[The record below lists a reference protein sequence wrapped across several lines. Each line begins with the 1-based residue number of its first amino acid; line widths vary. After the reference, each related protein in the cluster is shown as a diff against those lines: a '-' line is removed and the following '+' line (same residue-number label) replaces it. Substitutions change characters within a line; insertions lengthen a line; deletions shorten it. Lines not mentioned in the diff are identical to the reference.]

1 MKARPR
7 ATAIVTTPTV
17 RKSVSQPYPATAATM
32 IQRPGRP
39 RGTRIRPPMKQTARR
54 RIARRWVRPP
64 LERHLRPVSQAPF
77 EPARRRQ
84 ATVELRLIVEPGRE
98 AREQHEVG
106 EGIKTRPAGDEHR
119 RLAVHRHA
127 AVVLVGRTHLEEEHP
142 AEASARRQ

>member
-17 RKSVSQPYPATAATM
+17 RKWVSQPYPGTAATM
-32 IQRPGRP
+32 TQRPGRP

-54 RIARRWVRPP
+54 RIASRWVRPP

-84 ATVELRLIVEPGRE
+84 ATVELRLIVEPSRE

-106 EGIKTRPAGDEHR
+106 EGIEARPPGAGDRRPAG
-119 RLAVHRHA
+119 HRHA
-127 AVVLVGRTHLEEEHP
+127 AGGLGGGTH
-142 AEASARRQ
+142 